1 MNQQE
6 RAAGVAEAQ
15 TARAELYDTL
25 SLLTDRLNYAQRIDD
40 AVDRTKVRFSRLRE
54 EKPVEAVAIVAGAA
68 VAVGVVV
75 WAVAAG
81 LTRKR

>member
-54 EKPVEAVAIVAGAA
+54 EKPVEAMAIVAGAA
-68 VAVGVVV
+68 VAVGAVV

>member
-25 SLLTDRLNYAQRIDD
+25 SLLTDRLNYAQRIDN
-40 AVDRTKVRFSRLRE
+40 AVDRTKARFSRLRS
-54 EKPVEAVAIVAGAA
+54 EKPVEAVALVAGAA
-68 VAVGVVV
+68 VTAGVVV
-75 WAVAAG
+75 WAIAAG

>member
-6 RAAGVAEAQ
+6 RVAGVAEAQ

-54 EKPVEAVAIVAGAA
+54 EKPVEAMAIVAGAA
-68 VAVGVVV
+68 VAVGAVV